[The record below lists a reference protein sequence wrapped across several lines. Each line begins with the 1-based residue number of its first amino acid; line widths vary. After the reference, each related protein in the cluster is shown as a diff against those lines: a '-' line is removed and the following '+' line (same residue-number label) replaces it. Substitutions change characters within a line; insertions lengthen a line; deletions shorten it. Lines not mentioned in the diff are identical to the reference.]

1 MSTNLEYRERGER
14 ERERERERKK
24 EKVGRQ
30 TSEAKLNEKKSYSER
45 EKTNETFF
53 WRNNMK
59 FCSGDEKMRNASEK

>member
-14 ERERERERKK
+14 EREREREKKK

-53 WRNNMK
+53 L
-59 FCSGDEKMRNASEK
+59 EEQHEIL